1 MKYICYV
8 CGYTC
13 DENNI
18 PEKCP
23 QCNCHSAHFEK
34 MDMRYELRKI
44 STDKSFVDAMMKLYE
59 QDPIEYSI
67 KLAQFKEIADNKRKA
82 EEAERLIPKC
92 PKCGSKSI
100 TTGQKGYGLVMGFLG
115 SNKTV
120 NRCGSCGHTWQPKK

>member
-59 QDPIEYSI
+59 QVTHP
-67 KLAQFKEIADNKRKA
+67 RK
-82 EEAERLIPKC
+82 
-92 PKCGSKSI
+92 
-100 TTGQKGYGLVMGFLG
+100 
-115 SNKTV
+115 NTV
-120 NRCGSCGHTWQPKK
+120 KVKVKKAK